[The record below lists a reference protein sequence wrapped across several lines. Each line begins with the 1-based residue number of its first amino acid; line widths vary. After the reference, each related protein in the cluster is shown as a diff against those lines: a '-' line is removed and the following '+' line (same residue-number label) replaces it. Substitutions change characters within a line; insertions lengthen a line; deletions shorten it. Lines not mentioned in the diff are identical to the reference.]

1 MTQYEIIKAEG
12 NGEITIEKANEMLK
26 EIGSKVKLV
35 EGKNTI
41 TAAELAATVVSD
53 DPAKVTGWGHMAHG
67 IGSPEKMH
75 VANGKFDYDTG
86 FDRNNHVTLYIKDRK
101 YHVVH
106 DHIEVM

>member
-12 NGEITIEKANEMLK
+12 KGEITIEKANEMLK

-35 EGKNTI
+35 EGKNEI
-41 TAAELAATVVSD
+41 TPAELAATVVSD

-67 IGSPEKMH
+67 VGSPEKMH

-86 FDRNNHVTLYIKDRK
+86 FDRGNGVVLYIKDRK
-101 YHVVH
+101 YRVVH